1 MWGGVFLEFKMSEK
15 ELKNSCGTCSTEPQE
30 KSLGITGPGQKES
43 VFRISGADCS
53 DEVNAIKKALARIG
67 IQSVSVN
74 LIASTATVHHPAEVD
89 PATIRASIESTG
101 VKVVGE
107 EETSFISANKV
118 RVSLVAASGVL
129 LAIGLLIDWT
139 ESASESILLG
149 FFGVATL
156 LSGSLVFPKA
166 FRAILQK
173 TLDMNVLMSIAVI
186 GAFAIREYSEAAT
199 VVFLFSL
206 AELLESFS
214 VSRARNAI
222 KAVLKLTP
230 QVAQVIRDGKTV
242 NLPVAE
248 VKIDDLIVVR
258 PGDSFPLDGLV
269 VEGTSSVNQAPLT
282 GESVPVDKK
291 TGDPVF
297 AGTINENGALS
308 VKVTKGFQDTKI
320 SRVLKL
326 IEEAQQQKAPSEA
339 FVDRFAKIYTPIVFL
354 LAVAVALIPPLL
366 LSGESGVWFYRALV
380 LLVIACPCALVLAT
394 PISVVSGLASLARQ
408 GVLVKGGKY
417 LEALGKLRAVAMD
430 KTGTLT
436 EGKFKVHSF
445 RTFSGAAEDEVLRVA
460 LALERLSSHPLAK
473 AVLEYGKS
481 FSEAPVEA
489 KNFAAIPGRGTEGW
503 VGSCLYFAGNH
514 KLAHELGVCS
524 DEIETYLAELE
535 QQALS
540 VIIVG
545 HKPHG
550 DHRGNVLGIFGLG
563 DTLKANAQ
571 EAIKGLHQI
580 GISKVIVLSGDNQ
593 KTVDALCKV
602 VGVDEGKGD
611 LLPEDKVA
619 EVKKLA
625 ERYVNVAMVGDG
637 VNDAPALA
645 NATIGISMGAAGTDS
660 AIETSDVS
668 LMQDDLSQLPKA
680 IAHGRRVLRVIQFNI
695 AFAIATK
702 IVFLGLTVFG
712 YSNLWLAVAA
722 DMGASLLVTMN
733 ALRLL
738 KGAPSSLV

>member
-1 MWGGVFLEFKMSEK
+1 MNENEMQH
-15 ELKNSCGTCSTEPQE
+15 SCGHCSDE
-30 KSLGITGPGQKES
+30 KQAKALGPKKADQRET

-53 DEVNAIKKALARIG
+53 DEVNAIKKALAGMG
-67 IQSVSVN
+67 IESVAVN
-74 LIASTATVHHPAEVD
+74 LIAATTTVHHSAEID
-89 PATIRASIESTG
+89 PARIRNAIESTG
-101 VKVVGE
+101 VKVVDH
-107 EETSFISANKV
+107 EETSFVAANKS
-118 RVSLVAASGVL
+118 RVALVASSGVLLSIGLLLDWTEAAQEGVL
-129 LAIGLLIDWT
+129 LAI
-139 ESASESILLG
+139 
-149 FFGVATL
+149 FGVATV
-156 LSGSLVFPKA
+156 LSGLLVFPKA
-166 FRAILQK
+166 YRAILQK
-173 TLDMNVLMSIAVI
+173 SLDMNVLMSIAVI

-222 KAVLKLTP
+222 RAVLKLTP
-230 QVAQVIRDGKTV
+230 QIAQVQRGDKLLSV
-242 NLPVAE
+242 PVLE
-248 VKIDDLIVVR
+248 VGLNELIVVR
-258 PGDSFPLDGLV
+258 PGDSFPLDGTV
-269 VEGTSSVNQAPLT
+269 TEGTSSVNQAPLT

-291 TGDPVF
+291 PGDPVF
-297 AGTINENGALS
+297 AGTINENGALT

-339 FVDRFAKIYTPIVFL
+339 FVDRFAKVYTPIVFL
-354 LAVAVALIPPLL
+354 LAVAVAAIPPLFF
-366 LSGESGVWFYRALV
+366 GAAGDVWFYRALV

-417 LEALGKLRAVAMD
+417 LEALGKLKAIAMD

-436 EGKFKVHSF
+436 EGKFKVQTF
-445 RTFSGAAEDEVLRVA
+445 RTFGGSDEAEVLKVA
-460 LALERLSSHPLAK
+460 LSLERLSSHPLAK
-473 AVLEYGKS
+473 AILEYGRS
-481 FSEAPVEA
+481 YSGPTLEA

-503 VGSCLYFAGNH
+503 VESCLYFAGNH

-524 DEIETYLAELE
+524 NEIEAYLSELE
-535 QQALS
+535 RQALS

-550 DHRGNVLGIFGLG
+550 DHQGSVMGIFGLG
-563 DTLKANAQ
+563 DTLKANAR
-571 EAIKGLHQI
+571 EAIQELHRI
-580 GISKVIVLSGDNQ
+580 GISKVLVLSGDNQ

-602 VGVDEGKGD
+602 AGVDEGKGD
-611 LLPEDKVA
+611 LLPEDKVT
-619 EVKKLA
+619 EIKKLT
-625 ERYVNVAMVGDG
+625 EQYRDVAMVGDG

-645 NATIGISMGAAGTDS
+645 NATIGVSMGAAGTDS

-668 LMQDDLSQLPKA
+668 LMQDDLSQLPRA
-680 IAHGRRVLRVIQFNI
+680 VAHGRRVLRVIQFNI
-695 AFAIATK
+695 AFAIVTK
-702 IVFLGLTVFG
+702 LIFLILALIG

-722 DMGASLLVTMN
+722 DMGASILVTLN

-738 KGAPSSLV
+738 KTHPARAKG

>member
-1 MWGGVFLEFKMSEK
+1 MDENKTQR
-15 ELKNSCGTCSTEPQE
+15 SCGICNDEPQE
-30 KSLGITGPGQKES
+30 NSLRSTAPNEKES
-43 VFRISGADCS
+43 IFRISGADCS
-53 DEVNAIKKALARIG
+53 DEVNAIKKALGGIG
-67 IQSVSVN
+67 VQSVSVN
-74 LIASTATVHHPAEVD
+74 LVAATATIHHIPEID
-89 PATIRASIESTG
+89 PARIRAAIESTG
-101 VKVVGE
+101 VKVVE
-107 EETSFISANKV
+107 QEDASFISANKT
-118 RVSLVAASGVL
+118 RVALVASSGVL
-129 LAIGLLIDWT
+129 LGLGLLLDWT
-139 ESASESILLG
+139 EQAQGAILLVI
-149 FFGVATL
+149 FGLATI
-156 LSGSLVFPKA
+156 LSGLLVFPKA
-166 FRAILQK
+166 YRAILQK
-173 TLDMNVLMSIAVI
+173 SLDMNVLMTIAVI

-230 QVAQVIRDGKTV
+230 QVAQVKKGDRLFS
-242 NLPVAE
+242 LPVSE
-248 VKIDDLIVVR
+248 VALNELIVIR
-258 PGDSFPLDGLV
+258 PGDSFPLDGTV
-269 VEGTSSVNQAPLT
+269 AEGTSSVNQAPLT

-291 TGDPVF
+291 PGDSVF
-297 AGTINENGALS
+297 AGTINENGALT

-354 LAVAVALIPPLL
+354 LAVAVAAIPPLFL
-366 LSGESGVWFYRALV
+366 GGASNVWFYRALV

-394 PISVVSGLASLARQ
+394 PISVVSGLASLARR

-417 LEALGKLRAVAMD
+417 LEALGKLRAIAMD

-436 EGKFKVHSF
+436 EGKFKVQSF
-445 RTFSGAAEDEVLRVA
+445 RAFNGTDESEVLKIA

-473 AVLEYGKS
+473 AIIEYGKP
-481 FSEAPVEA
+481 FSGAVPEA
-489 KNFAAIPGRGTEGW
+489 KNFALIPGRGTEGQ
-503 VGSCLYFAGNH
+503 VDSCLYFAGNH
-514 KLAHELGVCS
+514 KLAHELGVCN
-524 DEIETYLAELE
+524 DEIESYLSNLE
-535 QQALS
+535 REALS
-540 VIIVG
+540 VIIIG
-545 HKPHG
+545 HKPHDAHQG
-550 DHRGNVLGIFGLG
+550 SVMGIFGLG
-563 DTLKANAQ
+563 DALKANAR
-571 EAIKGLHQI
+571 EAIQELHEI

-593 KTVDALCKV
+593 KTVDALCKIA
-602 VGVDEGKGD
+602 GVDEGKGD
-611 LLPEDKVA
+611 LLPEDKVN

-625 ERYVNVAMVGDG
+625 EQFTNVAMVGDG

-695 AFAIATK
+695 AFALVTK
-702 IVFLGLTVFG
+702 LIFLILAVIG

-722 DMGASLLVTMN
+722 DMGASILVTLN

-738 KGAPSSLV
+738 KSHSIRTKAAI

>member
-1 MWGGVFLEFKMSEK
+1 MNENETQHA
-15 ELKNSCGTCSTEPQE
+15 CGHCNDEAQE
-30 KSLGITGPGQKES
+30 KALGPKAANQKET
-43 VFRISGADCS
+43 VFQISGADCS
-53 DEVNAIKKALARIG
+53 DEVNAIKKALASIG
-67 IQSVSVN
+67 IESVAVN
-74 LIASTATVHHPAEVD
+74 LIAATATVHHLPEID
-89 PATIRASIESTG
+89 PARIRNAIESTG
-101 VKVVGE
+101 VKVVE
-107 EETSFISANKV
+107 QEETSFIAANRT
-118 RVSLVAASGVL
+118 RVALVAASGVL
-129 LAIGLLIDWT
+129 LGVGLLLDWT
-139 ESASESILLG
+139 EAAQEGILLAI
-149 FFGVATL
+149 FGLATI
-156 LSGSLVFPKA
+156 LSGLLVFPKA
-166 FRAILQK
+166 YRAILQK
-173 TLDMNVLMSIAVI
+173 SLDMNVLMSIAVI

-222 KAVLKLTP
+222 RSVLKLTP
-230 QVAQVIRDGKTV
+230 QIAQVLRGDKILSV
-242 NLPVAE
+242 PVLE
-248 VKIDDLIVVR
+248 VGLNELIVVR
-258 PGDSFPLDGLV
+258 PGDSFPLDGTV
-269 VEGTSSVNQAPLT
+269 TEGTSSVNQAPLT

-291 TGDPVF
+291 PGDSVF
-297 AGTINENGALS
+297 AGTINENGALT

-354 LAVAVALIPPLL
+354 LAVAVAAIPPLFF
-366 LSGESGVWFYRALV
+366 GGAGDIWFYRALV

-417 LEALGKLRAVAMD
+417 LEALGKLKAIAMD

-436 EGKFKVHSF
+436 EGKFKVQTF
-445 RTFSGAAEDEVLRVA
+445 RVFGGADENEVLKVG
-460 LALERLSSHPLAK
+460 LSLERLSSHPLAK
-473 AVLEYGKS
+473 AILEYGKS
-481 FSEAPVEA
+481 YSGQVPEA

-503 VGSCLYFAGNH
+503 VESCLYFAGNH

-524 DEIETYLAELE
+524 DEIETYLSELE
-535 QQALS
+535 RQALS

-545 HKPHG
+545 HKPH
-550 DHRGNVLGIFGLG
+550 DAHRGSVMGIFGLG
-563 DTLKANAQ
+563 DTLKANARDAIQ
-571 EAIKGLHQI
+571 ELHRI
-580 GISKVIVLSGDNQ
+580 GISKVLVLSGDNQ
-593 KTVDALCKV
+593 KTVDALCKAA
-602 VGVDEGKGD
+602 GVDEGKGD

-619 EVKKLA
+619 EIKKLA
-625 ERYVNVAMVGDG
+625 ERFQNVAMVGDG

-645 NATIGISMGAAGTDS
+645 NATIGVSMGAAGTDS

-680 IAHGRRVLRVIQFNI
+680 VAHGRRVLRVIQFNI
-695 AFAIATK
+695 GFAIATK
-702 IVFLGLTVFG
+702 LVFLILAVIG

-722 DMGASLLVTMN
+722 DMGASMLVTLN

-738 KGAPSSLV
+738 KTHPTQRKG

>member
-1 MWGGVFLEFKMSEK
+1 MNENETQH
-15 ELKNSCGTCSTEPQE
+15 SCGHCSDETQA
-30 KSLGITGPGQKES
+30 KALGPKKADQRET

-53 DEVNAIKKALARIG
+53 DEVNAIKKALAGMG
-67 IQSVSVN
+67 IESVAVN
-74 LIASTATVHHPAEVD
+74 LIAATTTVHHPAEID
-89 PATIRASIESTG
+89 LARIRNAIESTG
-101 VKVVGE
+101 VKVVDQ
-107 EETSFISANKV
+107 EETSFVAANKS
-118 RVSLVAASGVL
+118 RVALVASSGVLLGIGLLLDWTEAAQEGVL
-129 LAIGLLIDWT
+129 LAI
-139 ESASESILLG
+139 
-149 FFGVATL
+149 FGVATV
-156 LSGSLVFPKA
+156 LSGLLVFPKA
-166 FRAILQK
+166 YRAILQK
-173 TLDMNVLMSIAVI
+173 SLDMNVLMSIAVI

-222 KAVLKLTP
+222 RAVLKLTP
-230 QVAQVIRDGKTV
+230 QIAQVQKGDKLLSV
-242 NLPVAE
+242 PVLE
-248 VKIDDLIVVR
+248 VGLNELIVVR
-258 PGDSFPLDGLV
+258 PGDSFPLDGTV
-269 VEGTSSVNQAPLT
+269 TEGTSSVNQAPLT

-291 TGDPVF
+291 PGDPVF
-297 AGTINENGALS
+297 AGTINENGALT
-308 VKVTKGFQDTKI
+308 VKVTKGFKDTKI

-339 FVDRFAKIYTPIVFL
+339 FVDRFAKVYTPIVFL
-354 LAVAVALIPPLL
+354 LAVAVAAIPPLFF
-366 LSGESGVWFYRALV
+366 GAAGDVWFYRALV

-417 LEALGKLRAVAMD
+417 LEALGKLKAIAMD

-436 EGKFKVHSF
+436 EGKFKVQTF
-445 RTFSGAAEDEVLRVA
+445 RTFGGSEEAEVLKVA
-460 LALERLSSHPLAK
+460 LSLERLSSHPLAK
-473 AVLEYGKS
+473 AILEYGRS
-481 FSEAPVEA
+481 YSGPTPEA

-503 VGSCLYFAGNH
+503 VESCLYFAGNH

-524 DEIETYLAELE
+524 NEIEAYLSELE
-535 QQALS
+535 RQALS

-550 DHRGNVLGIFGLG
+550 DHQGSVMGIFGLG
-563 DTLKANAQ
+563 DTLKANAR
-571 EAIKGLHQI
+571 EAIQELHRI
-580 GISKVIVLSGDNQ
+580 GISKVLVLSGDNQ

-602 VGVDEGKGD
+602 AGVDEGKGD
-611 LLPEDKVA
+611 LLPEDKVT
-619 EVKKLA
+619 EIKKLT
-625 ERYVNVAMVGDG
+625 EQYRDVAMVGDG

-645 NATIGISMGAAGTDS
+645 NATIGVSMGAAGTDS

-680 IAHGRRVLRVIQFNI
+680 VAHGRRVLRVIQFNI
-695 AFAIATK
+695 AFAIVTK
-702 IVFLGLTVFG
+702 LIFLILAVIG

-722 DMGASLLVTMN
+722 DMGASILVTLN

-738 KGAPSSLV
+738 KTHPARAKG

>member
-1 MWGGVFLEFKMSEK
+1 MNENETG
-15 ELKNSCGTCSTEPQE
+15 NSCGACNDEPQG
-30 KSLGITGPGQKES
+30 KTLGLVGADQKES

-53 DEVNAIKKALARIG
+53 DEVNAIKKALASIG
-67 IQSVSVN
+67 IESVAVN
-74 LIASTATVHHPAEVD
+74 LVAATATVHHRPEINTTRIQA
-89 PATIRASIESTG
+89 AIESTG
-101 VKVVGE
+101 VKVVE
-107 EETSFISANKV
+107 QDETSFIAANKT
-118 RVSLVAASGVL
+118 RVALVASSGVL
-129 LAIGLLIDWT
+129 LGIGLLLDWT
-139 ESASESILLG
+139 EAAQEGILLAI
-149 FFGVATL
+149 FGLATI
-156 LSGSLVFPKA
+156 LSGLLVFPKA
-166 FRAILQK
+166 YRAIIQK
-173 TLDMNVLMSIAVI
+173 SLDMNVLMSIAVI

-230 QVAQVIRDGKTV
+230 QIAQVIKGDKILSV
-242 NLPVAE
+242 PVLE
-248 VKIDDLIVVR
+248 VGLNDLIVVR
-258 PGDSFPLDGLV
+258 PGDSFPLDGTV
-269 VEGTSSVNQAPLT
+269 VKGTSSVNQAPLT

-291 TGDPVF
+291 PGDSVF
-297 AGTINENGALS
+297 AGTINENGALT

-339 FVDRFAKIYTPIVFL
+339 FVDRFAKIYTPIIFF
-354 LAVAVALIPPLL
+354 LAVAIAAIPPLFFGGA
-366 LSGESGVWFYRALV
+366 SDVWFYRALV

-394 PISVVSGLASLARQ
+394 PISVVSGLASLARL

-417 LEALGKLRAVAMD
+417 LEALGKLKAIAMD

-436 EGKFKVHSF
+436 EGKFKVQSF
-445 RTFSGAAEDEVLRVA
+445 RTFNGADESEVLKIA

-473 AVLEYGKS
+473 AILEYGKS
-481 FSEAPVEA
+481 FSGTAPEA
-489 KNFAAIPGRGTEGW
+489 KNFASIPGRGTEGW
-503 VGSCLYFAGNH
+503 VDSCLYFAGNH

-524 DEIETYLAELE
+524 NEIESYLSELE
-535 QQALS
+535 RQALS

-545 HKPHG
+545 HKPH
-550 DHRGNVLGIFGLG
+550 DAHQGNVMGIFGLG
-563 DTLKANAQ
+563 DTLKSNAR
-571 EAIKGLHQI
+571 EAIQHLHRI

-593 KTVDALCKV
+593 KTVDALCKIA
-602 VGVDEGKGD
+602 GVDEGKGD
-611 LLPEDKVA
+611 LLPEDKVN

-625 ERYVNVAMVGDG
+625 ERFTNVAMVGDG

-645 NATIGISMGAAGTDS
+645 SATIGVSMGAAGTDS

-680 IAHGRRVLRVIQFNI
+680 VAHGRRVLRVIQFNI
-695 AFAIATK
+695 AFAIVTK
-702 IVFLGLTVFG
+702 LIFLVLAVIG

-722 DMGASLLVTMN
+722 DMGASILVTLN

-738 KGAPSSLV
+738 KSHPNQAKVAV